1 MTGPQN
7 VNMSARIQLCIDGQ
21 PTRREVARLGRLQ
34 RLLWP
39 WARAGRGQAGVI
51 CGSWLRPAR
60 WVHTFGARGPVDVVF
75 LRADGVVLEV
85 ASRVAPWKLLSCR
98 QATSAL
104 RLRPGAARRLG
115 LQPGMA
121 LDLMS

>member
-1 MTGPQN
+1 M
-7 VNMSARIQLCIDGQ
+7 
-21 PTRREVARLGRLQ
+21 
-34 RLLWP
+34 
-39 WARAGRGQAGVI
+39 
-51 CGSWLRPAR
+51 
-60 WVHTFGARGPVDVVF
+60 DVVF

-85 ASRVAPWKLLSCR
+85 ASRVRPWTLLRCR